1 MITRADVDKLLGITA
16 AGPSLLSLYLLV
28 PLDPAQLRELPV
40 RADDLLGKPIQAG
53 QRERDTVRRLLAAH
67 ARDWLGHTIA
77 IFACAEL
84 GLAEAI
90 PLPGPLP
97 ERAVLAARP
106 HVRPLLL
113 AIQHC
118 PAYLVVVVNRR
129 HTWLL
134 HVVGEEIH
142 AAALPDAESVR
153 SRGFGGWY
161 GLDSY
166 RINQRV
172 IELTRHHYRDIAAL
186 LEQTVHAGDPEPL
199 IIGGH
204 EEEIPQLLA
213 TLPAG
218 LRARFAGSFLAD
230 LRTLTAARVRDL
242 ADQIVADWLT
252 RRDQRLITEFG
263 ELPGELTTVGLE
275 ACIGAAAR
283 HAIDT
288 LLIPAEGLV
297 PGYSCRR
304 CGALS
309 RTGRGCPHGAAAVVP
324 VPDLI
329 EEITVSALGGGA
341 LVTALA
347 EPPGSIAARL
357 RFPLALA

>member
-1 MITRADVDKLLGITA
+1 MITRAEIDKLLGMSA
-16 AGPSLLSLYLLV
+16 AGPSLLSLYLRV
-28 PLDPAQLRELPV
+28 PLDPAQLRELPA
-40 RADDLLGKPIQAG
+40 RADELLGRPMQAG
-53 QRERDTVRRLLAAH
+53 LPERDTVRQLLADH

-90 PLPGPLP
+90 PLRGQLP

-113 AIQHC
+113 AIQC
-118 PAYLVVVVNRR
+118 GPPYLVVVVNRR
-129 HTWLL
+129 HAWVL

-142 AAALPDAESVR
+142 AAALPDAEGVR
-153 SRGFGGWY
+153 SHGFGGWY

-172 IELTRHHYRDIAAL
+172 IELTRHHYRDITAL
-186 LEQTVHAGDPEPL
+186 LEQSVRAAEPEPL

-204 EEEIPQLLA
+204 EEDIPRLLA

-218 LRARFAGSFLAD
+218 LRAQFAGSFLAD
-230 LRTLTAARVRDL
+230 LHTLTAARVRDL
-242 ADQIVADWLT
+242 AERVVADWLA

-263 ELPGELTTVGLE
+263 EEPGELTAVGLD
-275 ACIGAAAR
+275 ACLAAAGQ
-283 HAIDT
+283 HAIDA
-288 LLIPAEGLV
+288 LLIPADGLV
-297 PGYSCRR
+297 PGYSCQR

-309 RTGRGCPHGAAAVVP
+309 RTRHGCPHGAADAMP

-329 EEITVSALGGGA
+329 EEIAVSALGGGA
-341 LVTALA
+341 QVTTLR

-357 RFPLALA
+357 RFPLARA